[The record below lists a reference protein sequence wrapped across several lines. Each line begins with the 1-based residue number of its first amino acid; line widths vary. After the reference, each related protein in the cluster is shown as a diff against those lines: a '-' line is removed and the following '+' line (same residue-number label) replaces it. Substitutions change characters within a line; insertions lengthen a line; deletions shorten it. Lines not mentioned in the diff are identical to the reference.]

1 MLTLKQTQSEK
12 GRVTRTMT
20 QEKMVRIQPHT
31 PIPSLSAGSV
41 PAIYSFVEKE
51 IIGLGCVK
59 TIKTF
64 KVSQMVI

>member
-1 MLTLKQTQSEK
+1 M
-12 GRVTRTMT
+12 TRTMNH
-20 QEKMVRIQPHT
+20 EKIVRIQPHT